1 MALPST
7 RPAAPTRARSTI
19 RRWAARGLTAVA
31 TAALSLG
38 VVTSAAASPSAS
50 FDDTAYVSGTVYAI
64 AYSGDR
70 IFIGGDFTAV
80 GGQPRSNAAA
90 LRPDGRLDPTW
101 QPNPDGIVRAIAAS
115 ADGSRVFL
123 GGEFLTAGGA
133 ARSKLAGV
141 DAVTGAALPDWTTT
155 ANGDVLALAVS
166 GDRVYAG
173 GRFTEIGGVANRRL
187 VAIDTV
193 TGAVNTTF
201 RPRPDWTVRGVGVS
215 PDGSRVYAVGGF
227 ALIGGATRPGAAEV
241 NAVNGTVTAFNPVVA
256 NGGVVLSMTLTPDGS
271 RFFFSTESNRIFA
284 YTPATSNTPIYAIQ
298 TGGDT
303 QAMAASAT
311 ELYFGG
317 HFQRLNDFRLER
329 SRVASVYIASG
340 TPTDWNPGVDGL
352 MGVWA
357 VAIGANS
364 VSIGGDFAHVG
375 GVWQRG
381 FARFSGTP

>member
-1 MALPST
+1 MALPSL
-7 RPAAPTRARSTI
+7 RPAASTARSTV

-31 TAALSLG
+31 AAAMALGTA
-38 VVTSAAASPSAS
+38 TSAAASPSAS

-133 ARSKLAGV
+133 PRSKLAGV
-141 DAVTGAALPDWTTT
+141 DAITGAALPDWTTT

-166 GDRVYAG
+166 GNRVYAG

-187 VAIDTV
+187 VAIDAT
-193 TGAVNTTF
+193 TGVVNNTTF
-201 RPRPDWTVRGVGVS
+201 RPRPDWTVRAVGVS
-215 PDGSRVYAVGGF
+215 PDGSKVYAVGGF

-241 NAVNGTVTAFNPVVA
+241 SAANGMATAFNPVVA

-271 RFFFSTESNRIFA
+271 RFFFSTESNRIYA

-317 HFQRLNDFRLER
+317 HFQRLNDFRVER
-329 SRVASVYIASG
+329 SRIASVYVASG

-357 VAIGANS
+357 IAIGATS